1 MEFDSLVVD
10 APQSGQVNRPAALR
24 SVTAPDKQKANT

>member
-10 APQSGQVNRPAALR
+10 APSPKVNRPAALR
-24 SVTAPDKQKANT
+24 SVTVPDKQKTNT

>member
-10 APQSGQVNRPAALR
+10 APSPKVNRPAALR
-24 SVTAPDKQKANT
+24 SVAVPDKQKTNT